1 MAANERSRE
10 YEVGFGKP
18 PKRTRFQKGASGN
31 PNGRPRG
38 VRNLASVLERAL
50 QERVVIDDN
59 GTRKVVTKL
68 EAAVRQL
75 MDLAAAGD
83 LKAMRQLSSLAGSP
97 EIEAKTDQKKS
108 TIDEADQKIVNRL
121 LQKLKQSNIE
131 KQDSI
136 HE

>member
-31 PNGRPRG
+31 PSGRPRG
-38 VRNLASVLERAL
+38 VRNLACVLERAL

-75 MDLAAAGD
+75 VDLAASGD
-83 LKAMRQLSSLAGSP
+83 LKAMRQLSSLAGSA

-121 LQKLKQSNIE
+121 LQKLQQSNIE
-131 KQDSI
+131 KQDGK

>member
-1 MAANERSRE
+1 MQAGQLRQRIDGQE
-10 YEVGFGKP
+10 
-18 PKRTRFQKGASGN
+18 QGASL
-31 PNGRPRG
+31 G
-38 VRNLASVLERAL
+38 VGDVEHFDVHRLLGVHG
-50 QERVVIDDN
+50 
-59 GTRKVVTKL
+59 GTQVPVDKL

-75 MDLAAAGD
+75 VDLAAAGD